1 MLKSKFVFLVSRAT
15 RRLKPSLLLS
25 KKRLLSQSLVD
36 AQKMQSEVIPVAPI
50 TIAEHDLGF
59 DLSTSSDTPNQTL
72 DENQHRNGSI
82 LLGELP
88 SDVILE
94 VFLRLECLD
103 VLSLSQVCSH
113 QCLMHLLFFEK
124 KTYGDTPGLTIGFSS
139 ILQSLVDPRC
149 MAKSCLQA
157 HVPLPTHF
165 IVQPTLD

>member
-1 MLKSKFVFLVSRAT
+1 MLESLVYHQSPSLPSLSMLKSKFVFLVSRAT

-59 DLSTSSDTPNQTL
+59 DLSTSSNTPNQTL

-113 QCLMHLLFFEK
+113 QCLMHLLFFENK
-124 KTYGDTPGLTIGFSS
+124 NIRGYSGTYYRF
-139 ILQSLVDPRC
+139 LVYFT
-149 MAKSCLQA
+149 KSR
-157 HVPLPTHF
+157 
-165 IVQPTLD
+165 